1 MTPTLLLFLS
11 VCVLICIVL
20 AMVVVYPWLKGY
32 QARDNRLMAI
42 NVAVF
47 HDRLAELDE
56 DKQAGLIDEL
66 TYTTQ
71 QTELKRQLISAQTA
85 TDAHQAVGVK
95 SRLIVIVW
103 ILLLASL
110 AYLTI
115 SDRTSVFKLWL
126 AQDTVGQVADD
137 LLTGKIDTP
146 PKWATTDSSALISA
160 MQTNV
165 HHHAYDPQ
173 RWLRLS
179 ELFMALDAKPQALE
193 ALSRAY
199 RLDSANEEIALTY
212 AQTSFFINNGVL
224 DTQAKNALLGILAV
238 SPDHEGVQMMMAMA
252 EMKAGNFNNA
262 KAWVER
268 LRSSIAKKSG
278 DRSEALASLDELT
291 AKINEQ
297 EAKAQAGVHIT
308 VSVSDPLLPQIG
320 DTDVVFISITGK
332 DGKAPYAVKRLPVS
346 EIKNG
351 TLTVSLSDLDAMM
364 PSRTLSLGRSEN
376 DTLMV
381 NARISRTGNAISE
394 SGDLSASPFVL
405 SKTSNQAQLTISQ
418 IVP

>member
-32 QARDNRLMAI
+32 RASDNRLMAI

-47 HDRLAELDE
+47 HDRLAELEE
-56 DKQAGLIDEL
+56 DKKAGLIDEL

-71 QTELKRQLISAQTA
+71 QTELKRQLISAQTTA
-85 TDAHQAVGVK
+85 DAHQAVGVK

-146 PKWATTDSSALISA
+146 PKWATADSSALISA

-238 SPDHEGVQMMMAMA
+238 SPDHEGVQMMMAMT

-278 DRSEALASLDELT
+278 DRSEALTSLDELT
-291 AKINEQ
+291 TKINEQ
-297 EAKAQAGVHIT
+297 EAKAQAGVHIA

-376 DTLMV
+376 DTLLV

-394 SGDLSASPFVL
+394 SGDLSASPVVL
-405 SKTSNQAQLTISQ
+405 SKTANQAQLTISQ

>member
-32 QARDNRLMAI
+32 RASDNRLMAI

-47 HDRLAELDE
+47 HDRLAELEE
-56 DKQAGLIDEL
+56 DKKAGLIDEL

-71 QTELKRQLISAQTA
+71 QTELKRQLISAQTTA
-85 TDAHQAVGVK
+85 DAHQAVGVK

-146 PKWATTDSSALISA
+146 PKWATADSSALISA
-160 MQTNV
+160 IQTNV

-278 DRSEALASLDELT
+278 DRSEALTSLDELT
-291 AKINEQ
+291 TKINEQ
-297 EAKAQAGVHIT
+297 EAKAQAGVHIA

-376 DTLMV
+376 DTLLV

-405 SKTSNQAQLTISQ
+405 SKTANQAQLTISQ

>member
-32 QARDNRLMAI
+32 RASDNRLMAI

-47 HDRLAELDE
+47 HDRLAELEE
-56 DKQAGLIDEL
+56 DKKAGLIDEL

-71 QTELKRQLISAQTA
+71 QTELKRQLISAQTTA
-85 TDAHQAVGVK
+85 DAHQAVGVK

-146 PKWATTDSSALISA
+146 PKWATADSSALISA

-278 DRSEALASLDELT
+278 DRSEALTSLDELT
-291 AKINEQ
+291 TKINEQ
-297 EAKAQAGVHIT
+297 EAKAQAGVHIA

-346 EIKNG
+346 EIKNA

-376 DTLMV
+376 DTLLV

-405 SKTSNQAQLTISQ
+405 SKTANQAQLTISQ

>member
-32 QARDNRLMAI
+32 RASDNRLMAI

-47 HDRLAELDE
+47 HDRLAELEE
-56 DKQAGLIDEL
+56 DKKAGLIDEL

-110 AYLTI
+110 AYLTV

-146 PKWATTDSSALISA
+146 PKWATADSSALISA

-238 SPDHEGVQMMMAMA
+238 SPDHEGVQMMMAMT

-278 DRSEALASLDELT
+278 DRSEALTSLDELT
-291 AKINEQ
+291 TKINEQ
-297 EAKAQAGVHIT
+297 EAKAQAGVHIA

-376 DTLMV
+376 DTLLV

-405 SKTSNQAQLTISQ
+405 SKTANQAQLTISQ

>member
-32 QARDNRLMAI
+32 RASDNRLMAI

-47 HDRLAELDE
+47 HDRLAELEE
-56 DKQAGLIDEL
+56 DKKAGLIDEL

-71 QTELKRQLISAQTA
+71 QTELKRQLISAQTTA
-85 TDAHQAVGVK
+85 DAHQAVGVK

-146 PKWATTDSSALISA
+146 PKWATADSSALISA

-278 DRSEALASLDELT
+278 DRSEALTSLDELT
-291 AKINEQ
+291 TKINEQ
-297 EAKAQAGVHIT
+297 EAKAQAGVHIA

-376 DTLMV
+376 DTLLV

-405 SKTSNQAQLTISQ
+405 SKTANQAQLTISQ

>member
-224 DTQAKNALLGILAV
+224 DNQAKNALLGILAV

-291 AKINEQ
+291 TKINEQ

>member
-32 QARDNRLMAI
+32 RASDNRLMAI

-47 HDRLAELDE
+47 HDRLAELEE
-56 DKQAGLIDEL
+56 DKKAGLIDEL

-71 QTELKRQLISAQTA
+71 QTELKRQLISAQTTA
-85 TDAHQAVGVK
+85 DAHQAVGVK

-110 AYLTI
+110 AYLTV

-146 PKWATTDSSALISA
+146 PKWATADSSALISA

-278 DRSEALASLDELT
+278 DRSEALTSLDELT
-291 AKINEQ
+291 TKINEQ
-297 EAKAQAGVHIT
+297 EAKAQAGVHIA
-308 VSVSDPLLPQIG
+308 VSVSDTLLPQIG

-376 DTLMV
+376 DTLLV

-405 SKTSNQAQLTISQ
+405 SKTANQAQLTISQ

>member
-32 QARDNRLMAI
+32 RASDNRLMAI

-47 HDRLAELDE
+47 HDRLAELEE
-56 DKQAGLIDEL
+56 DKKAGLIDEL

-71 QTELKRQLISAQTA
+71 QTELKRQLISAQTTA
-85 TDAHQAVGVK
+85 DAHQAVGVK

-146 PKWATTDSSALISA
+146 PKWATADSSALISA

-278 DRSEALASLDELT
+278 DRSEALTSLDELT
-291 AKINEQ
+291 TKINEQ
-297 EAKAQAGVHIT
+297 EAKAQAGVHIA
-308 VSVSDPLLPQIG
+308 VSVSDTLLPQIG

-376 DTLMV
+376 DTLLV

-405 SKTSNQAQLTISQ
+405 SKTANQAQLTISQ

>member
-32 QARDNRLMAI
+32 RASDNRLMAI

-47 HDRLAELDE
+47 HDRLAELEE
-56 DKQAGLIDEL
+56 DKKAGLIDEL

-71 QTELKRQLISAQTA
+71 QTELKRQLISAQTTA
-85 TDAHQAVGVK
+85 DAHQAVGVK

-146 PKWATTDSSALISA
+146 PKWATADSSALISA

-238 SPDHEGVQMMMAMA
+238 SPDHEGVQMMMAMT

-278 DRSEALASLDELT
+278 DRSEALTSLDELT
-291 AKINEQ
+291 TKINEQ
-297 EAKAQAGVHIT
+297 EAKARAGVHIV
-308 VSVSDPLLPQIG
+308 VSVSDTLLPQIG
-320 DTDVVFISITGK
+320 DTDAVFISITGK

-376 DTLMV
+376 DTLLV

-405 SKTSNQAQLTISQ
+405 SKTANQAQLTISQ

>member
-32 QARDNRLMAI
+32 RASDNRLMAI

-47 HDRLAELDE
+47 HDRLAELEE
-56 DKQAGLIDEL
+56 DKKAGLIDEL

-71 QTELKRQLISAQTA
+71 QTELKRQLISAQTTA
-85 TDAHQAVGVK
+85 DAHQAVGVK

-146 PKWATTDSSALISA
+146 PKWATADSSALISA

-238 SPDHEGVQMMMAMA
+238 SPDHEGVQMMMAMT

-278 DRSEALASLDELT
+278 DRSEALTSLDELT

-297 EAKAQAGVHIT
+297 EAKAQAGVHIA

-376 DTLMV
+376 DTLLV

-405 SKTSNQAQLTISQ
+405 SKTANQAQLTISQ

>member
-20 AMVVVYPWLKGY
+20 AMVVVYPWLRGY
-32 QARDNRLMAI
+32 QAQDNRLMAI

-47 HDRLAELDE
+47 HDRLAELEE

-71 QTELKRQLISAQTA
+71 QTELKRQLINAQT
-85 TDAHQAVGVK
+85 TTNAHQAVGVK

-146 PKWATTDSSALISA
+146 PKWATADSSALISA

-165 HHHAYDPQ
+165 HHHAHDPQ

-199 RLDSANEEIALTY
+199 RLDSTNEEIALTY

-268 LRSSIAKKSG
+268 LRSSIVKKSG
-278 DRSEALASLDELT
+278 DRSEALTSLDELV

-297 EAKAQAGVHIT
+297 EAKAQAGVHIS
-308 VSVSDPLLPQIG
+308 VSVSDSLLPQIG

-405 SKTSNQAQLTISQ
+405 SKTANQAQLTISQ

>member
-32 QARDNRLMAI
+32 RASDNRLMAI

-47 HDRLAELDE
+47 HDRLAELEE
-56 DKQAGLIDEL
+56 DKKAGLIDEL

-71 QTELKRQLISAQTA
+71 QTELKRQLISAQTTA
-85 TDAHQAVGVK
+85 DAHQAVGVK

-146 PKWATTDSSALISA
+146 PKWATADSSALISA

-238 SPDHEGVQMMMAMA
+238 SPDHEGVQMMMAMT

-278 DRSEALASLDELT
+278 DRSEALTSLDELT

-297 EAKAQAGVHIT
+297 EAKAQAGVHIA

-405 SKTSNQAQLTISQ
+405 SKTANQAQLTISQ

>member
-32 QARDNRLMAI
+32 RASDNRLMAI

-47 HDRLAELDE
+47 HDRLAELEE
-56 DKQAGLIDEL
+56 DKKAGLIDEL

-71 QTELKRQLISAQTA
+71 QTELKRQLISAQTTA
-85 TDAHQAVGVK
+85 DAHQAVGVK

-146 PKWATTDSSALISA
+146 PKWATADSSALISA

-238 SPDHEGVQMMMAMA
+238 SPDHEGVQMMMAMT

-278 DRSEALASLDELT
+278 DRSEALTSLDELT
-291 AKINEQ
+291 TKINEQ
-297 EAKAQAGVHIT
+297 EAKAQAGVHIA

-376 DTLMV
+376 DTLLV

-405 SKTSNQAQLTISQ
+405 SKTANQAQLTISQ